1 MEEGEGQGDPSLL
14 LPLMLLLGPQPRVEE
29 GLCHCS
35 LGGLQEALEDWA
47 GLVQGAAAQVSREGA
62 LQISNIRVRYRRRR
76 GRLTGQTARAWLTRV
91 WRMSG
96 LLQEEARSRGEM
108 LSGEGLGRML
118 SGEGLGRMMSGEGL
132 GRIL

>member
-14 LPLMLLLGPQPRVEE
+14 LPLLLLLLLGPQPRVEE

-35 LGGLQEALEDWA
+35 LGGLQEALQDW
-47 GLVQGAAAQVSREGA
+47 GWLVQGAAAQVSREGA
-62 LQISNIRVRYRRRR
+62 LQISNIRVRYRRR

-96 LLQEEARSRGEM
+96 LLQEEARSRGEI
-108 LSGEGLGRML
+108 L
-118 SGEGLGRMMSGEGL
+118 SGEGLGRMMSWEGL
-132 GRIL
+132 ERIL